1 VSLDRA
7 TPSAEANL
15 SPVSERQS
23 VVSTLAG
30 EPTGGVNERR
40 WRGADMVAK
49 HLHQALLAGVT
60 VAMVISGCAADRTA
74 SAGAAAPL
82 PSSPAAIGSPTST
95 AASTAPAAAATAS
108 TAELTVKY
116 LAGNTVAGTDESR
129 IRLAAPPGTAIT
141 AATEIAGGFVFSADD
156 GFVYLQARDGSRRR
170 VGAGQFTVSPD
181 GTRLAVMS
189 DVTVS
194 VYALPDLLRLGAY
207 AVPGA
212 TPGGPSAIGVNGD
225 WVLLF
230 DADQPSDGPGVT
242 VVWNVTTHASVRLTG
257 VYPLTLG
264 TGGDVLQ
271 RALTASGRPCYAL
284 AAERHGTGATCAPTA
299 RPAGGVDSGAL
310 SPDGRY
316 AAISVSNRIAPV
328 VVHTADLRAGR
339 WKPITLP
346 VPSGTPV
353 YWAGMDV
360 VIGGDATYRCS
371 VTARCARL
379 PIPPDAAI
387 VPYAG

>member
-1 VSLDRA
+1 MVS
-7 TPSAEANL
+7 
-15 SPVSERQS
+15 
-23 VVSTLAG
+23 
-30 EPTGGVNERR
+30 
-40 WRGADMVAK
+40 K
-49 HLHQALLAGVT
+49 HLHQALLAAVT
-60 VAMVISGCAADRTA
+60 VATVSSGCAADRIA

-82 PSSPAAIGSPTST
+82 ASSPPATGSPTVA
-95 AASTAPAAAATAS
+95 AASTAPAAGATTAAVP
-108 TAELTVKY
+108 TVKY
-116 LAGNTVAGTDESR
+116 LIGNTMDGTDGSR
-129 IRLAAPPGTAIT
+129 IRLAAPASTTIT
-141 AATEIAGGFVFSADD
+141 AATEIPRGFVFSADD
-156 GFVYLQARDGSRRR
+156 GYVYLQARDGSRRR
-170 VGAGQFTVSPD
+170 VGAGQFTVSHD

-194 VYALPDLLRLGAY
+194 IYTLPGLQRLGAY

-212 TPGGPSAIGVNGD
+212 TPGGPSAVGVNGD

-230 DADQPSDGPGVT
+230 DADQPSDGPGAT
-242 VVWNVTTHASVRLTG
+242 VVWNVTTHASARLTD
-257 VYPLTLG
+257 VYPLALG
-264 TGGDVLQ
+264 TGGELLQ

-284 AAERHGTGATCAPTA
+284 AAENNRHGTGVTCAPTA

-328 VVHTADLRAGR
+328 MVRTADLRAGR

-346 VPSGTPV
+346 VSSGMPL

-379 PIPPDAAI
+379 PIPPDATI